1 MAKTKRTKAGKGFA
15 QVKSSN
21 SNAEITL
28 SAASQEGLVAM
39 ASQVGIAPS
48 ELVEHIVKGKIAVL
62 TDTAET
68 TISVTSH
75 ESASQSPTVAVVSE
89 EKTRNQKG
97 RSADQLRALEEQIA
111 DQNAQITK
119 LKKKL
124 AQQDNL
130 EQNYQTIS
138 LQSQQQSIYIDE
150 LEAARSRQRQEIQ
163 ELNHRL
169 NQLHSQLNLQENQSQ
184 TEIAAKDQ
192 QIAELQAQVQ
202 ALQSFASIGEKQLN
216 RWRSRSIQ

>member
-62 TDTAET
+62 TDTAEK
-68 TISVTSH
+68 TISVTPH
-75 ESASQSPTVAVVSE
+75 KSASQSPTVAVVSE
-89 EKTRNQKG
+89 EKTRNQEG

-111 DQNAQITK
+111 DQNGQITK

>member
-15 QVKSSN
+15 QVKSN
-21 SNAEITL
+21 HSNAEMML
-28 SAASQEGLVAM
+28 SAASEQGLAAM
-39 ASQVGIAPS
+39 ATQVGMAPS
-48 ELVEHIVKGKIAVL
+48 ELVEHLVKGKIAVL
-62 TDTAET
+62 TDTPET
-68 TISVTSH
+68 TISVTPH
-75 ESASQSPTVAVVSE
+75 ESASQSPTVEVVSG
-89 EKTRNQKG
+89 EKTRNQQG
-97 RSADQLRALEEQIA
+97 ESAAQLRALEEQIA
-111 DQNAQITK
+111 EQNAQMTK
-119 LKKKL
+119 LKKEL
-124 AQQDNL
+124 AQQENL

-169 NQLHSQLNLQENQSQ
+169 NQVQSQLNIQANPSQ

-216 RWRSRSIQ
+216 RWRSRSIE

>member
-21 SNAEITL
+21 SNAEIML

-62 TDTAET
+62 TDTAEK
-68 TISVTSH
+68 TISVTPH

-89 EKTRNQKG
+89 EKTRNQEG

-111 DQNAQITK
+111 DQNAQIMK
-119 LKKKL
+119 LKKEL
-124 AQQDNL
+124 AQQKNL

-163 ELNHRL
+163 ALNHRL
-169 NQLHSQLNLQENQSQ
+169 NQLQSQLNTQGNQAQ
-184 TEIAAKDQ
+184 TEIAAKNQ